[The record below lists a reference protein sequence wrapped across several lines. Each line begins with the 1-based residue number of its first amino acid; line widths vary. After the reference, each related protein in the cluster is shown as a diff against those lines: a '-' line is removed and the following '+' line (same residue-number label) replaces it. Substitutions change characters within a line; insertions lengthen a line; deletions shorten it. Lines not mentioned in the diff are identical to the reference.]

1 MSRSSASECAE
12 PCNVISSCLKQGRV
26 CPDEDLLR
34 KALPALAGS
43 GHHKEVKL
51 EVMPDQEL
59 NVLQLLPEKPTRGL
73 ARDDSWLGVS
83 SHSEGNLA
91 FHDSPSSSG
100 VEAYGKG
107 SSSTKAGL
115 VSPKPPKDEPITPSL
130 GKLDLRRFHQ
140 RIGIAL
146 IGRSG
151 PGINNVIMGLFDYV
165 QAWSGTVVCIAMGLA
180 GLVNGY
186 SFELTEELLAPH
198 RNQGGCDLLGQSQP
212 EDIEKLG
219 GELHACASTCRRLK
233 LDGLVVWGGSP
244 ASNVIQR
251 CLLFF
256 LDVDGWE
263 AVRAILSAYFPI
275 QDMAF
280 SAGLADGRH
289 FTFEKGQTSMSTPL
303 AMASSS
309 KFPAAI
315 AIAGCVAE
323 GHLTFDTFAHEVFP
337 WWTSD
342 PAVPKSRVTLRNLMS
357 FTSGF
362 YSPDTGGSVPCLGAN
377 ASVYT
382 AEACAREI
390 YDLAPFLYEPGT
402 TWAYNSFHLQVAGA
416 MAAYAAGISVQE
428 LLHRYL
434 IQPLKLNATMWMGGG
449 NPGLAGNMMTTGN
462 DYDRILRAYVGHEL
476 IPEKVSKEMERDYL
490 DGVQVANSSTFLVQL
505 LGHYSM
511 CNYFECF
518 PPKTSGF
525 TDQCKRANVHMD
537 AGLFGYYPLVDRA
550 KGMYMQIVTMKFPQ
564 SQATYFAPTIASMAL
579 RLITKGWVDKALR
592 LPTQETNKLRTRTI
606 MHEAPGLLLK
616 LASACSFVK
625 PFLSPKY
632 LSPKV

>member
-1 MSRSSASECAE
+1 MHVVLVRTWA
-12 PCNVISSCLKQGRV
+12 
-26 CPDEDLLR
+26 
-34 KALPALAGS
+34 
-43 GHHKEVKL
+43 
-51 EVMPDQEL
+51 
-59 NVLQLLPEKPTRGL
+59 VLQARLCQHLQKIKVGWFGGL
-73 ARDDSWLGVS
+73 GRQP
-83 SHSEGNLA
+83 SEQ
-91 FHDSPSSSG
+91 HDSEMPSVFLAHELFPRLS
-100 VEAYGKG
+100 
-107 SSSTKAGL
+107 
-115 VSPKPPKDEPITPSL
+115 
-130 GKLDLRRFHQ
+130 RFV
-140 RIGIAL
+140 RA
-146 IGRSG
+146 
-151 PGINNVIMGLFDYV
+151 FV
-165 QAWSGTVVCIAMGLA
+165 QI
-180 GLVNGY
+180 Y
-186 SFELTEELLAPH
+186 S
-198 RNQGGCDLLGQSQP
+198 LLGLDAGASHTLSMRIMWFSLLLHLSALVQ
-212 EDIEKLG
+212 
-219 GELHACASTCRRLK
+219 GE
-233 LDGLVVWGGSP
+233 
-244 ASNVIQR
+244 
-251 CLLFF
+251 
-256 LDVDGWE
+256 DVDGWE

-579 RLITKGWVDKALR
+579 RLIAKGWVDKALR

-606 MHEAPGLLLK
+606 MHEAPGPLLLK
-616 LASACSFVK
+616 LA
-625 PFLSPKY
+625 
-632 LSPKV
+632 